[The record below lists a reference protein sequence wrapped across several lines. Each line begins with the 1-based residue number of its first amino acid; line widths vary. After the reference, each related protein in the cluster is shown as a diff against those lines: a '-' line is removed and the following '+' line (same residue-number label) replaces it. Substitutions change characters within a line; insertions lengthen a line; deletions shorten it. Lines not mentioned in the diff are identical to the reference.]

1 MTQGPARAG
10 MEFTLGASRLILIEK
25 SCHLP
30 CVSWPVNS
38 VWKCQNQSVG
48 AAAGPPYT
56 WEPDVRRWGNGPEPL
71 ARHWTVR

>member
-10 MEFTLGASRLILIEK
+10 MEFTLGASRLILIEELPFAMCFLACEQCMEVSK
-25 SCHLP
+25 SGEC
-30 CVSWPVNS
+30 
-38 VWKCQNQSVG
+38 G
-48 AAAGPPYT
+48 DAAGPPYT